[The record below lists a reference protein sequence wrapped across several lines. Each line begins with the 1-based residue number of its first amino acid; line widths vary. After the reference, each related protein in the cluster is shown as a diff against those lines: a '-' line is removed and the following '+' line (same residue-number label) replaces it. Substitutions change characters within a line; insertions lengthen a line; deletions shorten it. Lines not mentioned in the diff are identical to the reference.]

1 MESFQIPSYLP
12 YPPGE
17 EFRESVCKETQLK
30 TVIGQNFSLFHSL
43 VRSIRCVTA
52 SAAVELQ
59 HKTCCERATTFD
71 LLYKV

>member
-12 YPPGE
+12 YLPGE

-43 VRSIRCVTA
+43 VHSIGFVTA
-52 SAAVELQ
+52 SAAV
-59 HKTCCERATTFD
+59 
-71 LLYKV
+71 